1 MKRKNIL
8 TTLMTIIITALVTF
22 TVTALWQYGK
32 IENKEASG
40 EEVIGKALSED
51 ALTSKLKQI
60 RQKIDNSFVG
70 EVNDDTLKEYAVK
83 GFVAGLDDDYSQY
96 FTKEEMKK
104 YTEDTL
110 GSYVGIG
117 IYMSKDKEKNTIK
130 VHRVIED
137 SPAQKSGVKDNDV
150 IKKVE
155 DKEIT
160 ADDFDNIANMIEGK
174 AGTKVKIVFD
184 RDGEEITKDITRE
197 KIVIKSVQ
205 SKMIDNN
212 IGYIYISTFD
222 GDVSKEFK
230 ESYDKLLN
238 EGMKSLVIDMR
249 NNGGGVAKEAV
260 EIGDYFSEK
269 GKNLLI
275 EEDKNKKE
283 EITKADRD
291 KEITMKTAVLV
302 NENSASA
309 SEILAAILKENAD
322 NATVVGKKTFGKGV
336 IQTLYRL
343 SDGSGLKITTNKY
356 YTPNHN
362 NIDKEGVIPDIETEK
377 YDFNGELKKDEDIQL
392 NKAIDTLNN

>member
-1 MKRKNIL
+1 
-8 TTLMTIIITALVTF
+8 
-22 TVTALWQYGK
+22 
-32 IENKEASG
+32 
-40 EEVIGKALSED
+40 
-51 ALTSKLKQI
+51 
-60 RQKIDNSFVG
+60 
-70 EVNDDTLKEYAVK
+70 
-83 GFVAGLDDDYSQY
+83 
-96 FTKEEMKK
+96 
-104 YTEDTL
+104 
-110 GSYVGIG
+110 
-117 IYMSKDKEKNTIK
+117 
-130 VHRVIED
+130 
-137 SPAQKSGVKDNDV
+137 
-150 IKKVE
+150 
-155 DKEIT
+155 
-160 ADDFDNIANMIEGK
+160 MIEGK